1 MFTGIIERVGR
12 VERLER
18 SGESGRLV
26 ISVQTRFD
34 REIQLGESIAVN
46 GTCLTVAEKEALGF
60 VFDVLAETF
69 DKTSLGAL
77 KSGGR
82 VNLELALAL
91 GSPLGGHLVS
101 GHVDETGRLVSVEKV
116 DRDWKFRFS
125 VSSVLLPLLV
135 MKGSIAI
142 DGTSLTVAELHED
155 GFSVY
160 IIPHTFSETLFSDYE
175 VGQCVNLEADL
186 LGKYVQRIME
196 LGGGSIYRGESAS

>member
-12 VERLER
+12 VELLER

-26 ISVQTRFD
+26 ISVQTEFNRKI
-34 REIQLGESIAVN
+34 ELGESIAVN
-46 GTCLTVAEKEALGF
+46 GTCLTVAAIETSGF

-77 KSGGR
+77 ESGGR

-91 GSPLGGHLVS
+91 GAPLGGHLVS
-101 GHVDETGRLVSVEKV
+101 GHVDETGRVVSIEQV

-125 VSSVLLPLLV
+125 VSPALLPLLV

-142 DGTSLTVAELHED
+142 DGTSLTVTEL
-155 GFSVY
+155 
-160 IIPHTFSETLFSDYE
+160 
-175 VGQCVNLEADL
+175 
-186 LGKYVQRIME
+186 
-196 LGGGSIYRGESAS
+196 

>member
-18 SGESGRLV
+18 SSESGRLV
-26 ISVQTRFD
+26 ISVQTEFN
-34 REIQLGESIAVN
+34 REIELGESIAVN
-46 GTCLTVAEKEALGF
+46 GTCLTVAAIETSSF

-77 KSGGR
+77 ESDGR

-91 GSPLGGHLVS
+91 GAPLGGHLVS
-101 GHVDETGRLVSVEKV
+101 GHVDETGRVVSIEQV

-125 VSSVLLPLLV
+125 VSSALLPLLV

-155 GFSVY
+155 GFSVH

-175 VGQCVNLEADL
+175 VGRYVNLEADL

-196 LGGGSIYRGESAS
+196 LGGGSIYQGE

>member
-18 SGESGRLV
+18 SSESGRLV
-26 ISVQTRFD
+26 ISVQTEFN
-34 REIQLGESIAVN
+34 REIEFGESIAVN
-46 GTCLTVAEKEALGF
+46 GTCLTVAIETSGF

-77 KSGGR
+77 ESGGR

-91 GSPLGGHLVS
+91 GAPLGGHLVS
-101 GHVDETGRLVSVEKV
+101 GHVDETGRVVSIEQV

-125 VSSVLLPLLV
+125 VSSALLPLLV

-155 GFSVY
+155 GFSVH

-196 LGGGSIYRGESAS
+196 LGGGSIYRGELTS